1 MRIWIPLLLC
11 VWLWPAG
18 CCLLPVPTTEDKVL
32 AGKQVKDEQLSFLA
46 PGVTTRQEVIERL
59 GNPAVIWEDARVLVY
74 RWEMR
79 QGILFWAVGAY
90 YSGAL
95 GMTDLPKKYLFLI
108 RFDEQDRV
116 QSYEQTVCPPY
127 RSYSDCLTEWVR
139 AGSAK

>member
-1 MRIWIPLLLC
+1 M
-11 VWLWPAG
+11 V
-18 CCLLPVPTTEDKVL
+18 PVPTPENKVL
-32 AGKQVKDEQLSFLA
+32 SGKQVKEEQLSFLS
-46 PGVTTRQEVIERL
+46 PSITTKQDVLERL
-59 GNPAVIWEDARVLVY
+59 GNPTVIWEDARVFVY

-116 QSYEQTVCPPY
+116 RLFEKTVCPPY
-127 RSYSDCLTEWVR
+127 RSYADCLIEWVGD
-139 AGSAK
+139 GSKKAPRIKPDEME